1 MWHVYRTLVSDV
13 TNDYSS
19 NVANKFKVKLDLKL
33 PGQGWKV
40 SIVSAIVSRMAL
52 FKDLQ
57 NESKNLVEVWYNVE
71 GVTSF
76 KQRNRKKGY
85 FAPAD
90 LRALEKDYKCTTGV
104 EWMNEVKA
112 LLDWRRHDSIP
123 SGKKILDTQW
133 VKLDWTRDQSELKL
147 AYKTSEAV
155 YV

>member
-13 TNDYSS
+13 TKDYSS

-40 SIVSAIVSRMAL
+40 SIISAIVPRMAL

-57 NESKNLVEVWYNVE
+57 NESRNLVEVWYNVE

-76 KQRNRKKGY
+76 RNQNRKKGW

-90 LRALEKDYKCTTGV
+90 LRALEKDYNARLVWNG
-104 EWMNEVKA
+104 
-112 LLDWRRHDSIP
+112 
-123 SGKKILDTQW
+123 
-133 VKLDWTRDQSELKL
+133 
-147 AYKTSEAV
+147 
-155 YV
+155 